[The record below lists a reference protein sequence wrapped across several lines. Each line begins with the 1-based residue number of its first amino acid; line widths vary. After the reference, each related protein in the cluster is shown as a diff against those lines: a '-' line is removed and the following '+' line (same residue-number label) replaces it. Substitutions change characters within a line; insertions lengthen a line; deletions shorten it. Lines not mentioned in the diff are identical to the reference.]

1 MYCPKCSQQQTS
13 DEMRFCSRCGF
24 PLEGVAL
31 IINNDGMVPV
41 LANVPDQKVCSSRG
55 KMIRESIY
63 LTLIA
68 WAITLIATLAFDASG
83 PWEVTAKV
91 AGILFFLVG
100 LIGLLRFIYAFVF
113 VRDTAPALAQPS
125 AIPRTPGSVMNE
137 TARAALGHQK
147 GIPVS
152 DYPRRTHTKEMVAP
166 PSVTENTTRLLQDQP
181 DQK

>member
-31 IINNDGMVPV
+31 IVNNEGIVP
-41 LANVPDQKVCSSRG
+41 ANLPDRKLCSSRG

-68 WAITLIATLAFDASG
+68 WAITLSATLFFDAGG
-83 PWEVTAKV
+83 PWEIAARVG
-91 AGILFFLVG
+91 GILFFLVG

-113 VRDTAPALAQPS
+113 VRDAVPALARPS
-125 AIPRTPGSVMNE
+125 AIARSPGSVINE
-137 TARAALGHQK
+137 PARAALGAQQ

-181 DQK
+181 GPK

>member
-41 LANVPDQKVCSSRG
+41 ANVPDQKACSSRG

-68 WAITLIATLAFDASG
+68 WAITLSATLFFDAGG
-83 PWEVTAKV
+83 PWEIAARVS
-91 AGILFFLVG
+91 GILFFLVG
-100 LIGLLRFIYAFVF
+100 LIGLLRFVYAFLF
-113 VRDTAPALAQPS
+113 VRDAAPALVRPS
-125 AIPRTPGSVMNE
+125 AIPRTPGSVMSDP
-137 TARAALGHQK
+137 ARAALGPQQ
-147 GIPVS
+147 GMPLS
-152 DYPRRTHTKEMVAP
+152 DYPRRTHTKEMVSP

-181 DQK
+181 DSK